1 MFVLSATIERM
12 TEEQLTQLLSPF
24 LGSMR
29 LSTEQSEL
37 ISTYLNLLTRW
48 NRKINLTAIRD
59 REGILTRHF
68 GESLFAARHFLPDPL
83 ASASVTD
90 VGSGAGFP
98 GMPLKIWAPQI
109 RLTLIESN
117 GKKATFLNEAIRTLN
132 LSHVKVLASRVEAV
146 RAQSDLVTL
155 RAVERF
161 DNILPFLPRLLTPSG
176 QIGLLIGESQIQ
188 TAKTVLS
195 DTVWSPPLPIP
206 LARSRMVLISR
217 AKVSD

>member
-1 MFVLSATIERM
+1 MS
-12 TEEQLTQLLSPF
+12 EEQLTQLLSPF
-24 LGSMR
+24 LESMR
-29 LSTEQSEL
+29 LSTEQLEL
-37 ISTYLNLLTRW
+37 ISTYLDLLARW
-48 NRKINLTAIRD
+48 NRRINLTAIRD
-59 REGILTRHF
+59 REAILTRHF

-83 ASASVTD
+83 AALSVTD

-132 LSHVKVLASRVEAV
+132 LSHVNVLVSRVEQV

-155 RAVERF
+155 RAVERL
-161 DNILPFLPRLLTPSG
+161 DKILPFLPRLLTPSG
-176 QIGLLIGESQIQ
+176 RIGLLIGESQIQ

-195 DTVWSPPLPIP
+195 GTVWSPPLPIP
-206 LARSRMVLISR
+206 LSRSRMVLISR
-217 AKVSD
+217 AKVTD